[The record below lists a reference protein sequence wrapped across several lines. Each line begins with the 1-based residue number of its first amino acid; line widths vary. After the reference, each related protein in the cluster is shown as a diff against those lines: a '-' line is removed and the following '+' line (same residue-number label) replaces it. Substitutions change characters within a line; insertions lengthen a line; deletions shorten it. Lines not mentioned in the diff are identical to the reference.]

1 MNENASTFERLVL
14 TLESSERQSLLR
26 QLAEASERQT
36 DAIKASAPQNNVQ
49 DDASNPS
56 RMKFSDEPFLVKL
69 WFRICAFLSSLPV
82 DRVYDD
88 YLVGELGKRLVRMAP
103 GYIDVK
109 KGCYAEAFCNELI
122 KLRSSQLFFSA
133 LLSAYENDKGDFYI
147 VLGSLLMKDTCAA
160 IAVASDPFSLPYD
173 QDPKKDV
180 RTFFLRE
187 MDTVIQGIPES
198 ERVRMYQAA
207 QAIEWIKRFCAL
219 PFERMSMRFGILD
232 SAGRTCFVDAIN
244 DDLQT
249 VVGAFAGTKRIP
261 VLLLEALFLFSHQG
275 EIQDGKFD
283 LDRECRQFVDAASGH
298 LAAIGVLNSSLPL
311 VDFVRFAAKD
321 VHWVPTVVEGGEDWF
336 LAFRTAWKKRFEDK
350 WLEWNALHRK
360 SQLEHNICGVLDV
373 TEIKLLQ
380 YHPWEGM
387 WLPLSMRRELS
398 VMFMKEF
405 FRTVYVKKIMR
416 PLKILLIDGEFY
428 RRENLAEYTD
438 AFSVLEHQTQVLDQF
453 EQRLSPQGDIG
464 EGFAFVLNEKM
475 ATLKGKARLENLMLT
490 VDSEAEMMINKLQ
503 TAFRSIDLILG
514 GILDVVRGG
523 PYETLVNMAS
533 IQGKFNEQ
541 YRKELAMVRRVIREA
556 QAVLVEAETIE
567 KESL

>member
-14 TLESSERQSLLR
+14 SLESSERQSMLR
-26 QLAEASERQT
+26 QLAETSERQT
-36 DAIKASAPQNNVQ
+36 DALKASAPQHNEQ
-49 DDASNPS
+49 DDASNLS
-56 RMKFSDEPFLVKL
+56 RMKFADEPFLVKL
-69 WFRICAFLSSLPV
+69 WFRICAFFSSVPI

-88 YLVGELGKRLVRMAP
+88 YLVGELGKRLARTASS
-103 GYIDVK
+103 YIDVR
-109 KGCYAEAFCNELI
+109 KGSYSEAFCNELVR
-122 KLRSSQLFFSA
+122 LRSCQLFFSP

-147 VLGSLLMKDTCAA
+147 VLGSLLMKDTCNA
-160 IAVASDPFSLPYD
+160 IAVTSDPFSIPYD

-180 RTFFLRE
+180 RSFFLRE

-198 ERVRMYQAA
+198 ERLRMYQSA
-207 QAIEWIKRFCAL
+207 QAIEWIKRFCEL
-219 PFERMSMRFGILD
+219 PFERMAGRFGVMD
-232 SAGRTCFVDAIN
+232 SSGRMCLVDAIN
-244 DDLQT
+244 DDLEP
-249 VVGAFAGTKRIP
+249 VVGLFAGARRIP
-261 VLLLEALFLFSHQG
+261 VLLLESLFLFSRQG
-275 EIQDGKFD
+275 EIQEGKFD
-283 LDRECRQFVDAASGH
+283 MERECRQFVDMASNH

-311 VDFVRFAAKD
+311 VDFVRFAVKD

-336 LAFRTAWKKRFEDK
+336 LAFRNAWKKRFEDK
-350 WLEWNALHRK
+350 WIEWNALHRK
-360 SQLEHNICGVLDV
+360 SILERNICGVLDV
-373 TEIKLLQ
+373 AELRPLQ

-398 VMFMKEF
+398 VCFVKEF

-416 PLKILLIDGEFY
+416 PLKILLLDGEFY

-438 AFSVLEHQTQVLDQF
+438 AFSVLEHQAQALDSF

-490 VDSEAEMMINKLQ
+490 VDSEAEMMINRLQ
-503 TAFRSIDLILG
+503 TAFRSIDLVLG

-541 YRKELAMVRRVIREA
+541 YRKELSMVRRVIREA
-556 QAVLVEAETIE
+556 QAVLVEAESIE